1 MSQSL
6 TINNKN
12 ILGWLNLIL
21 DVYQL
26 DDITRDK
33 LVKYLKRNDINKRQK
48 EIDDMFGG
56 EEW

>member
-1 MSQSL
+1 MNYP
-6 TINNKN
+6 INNKN
-12 ILGWLNLIL
+12 IIGWLNLIL

-26 DDITRDK
+26 DDITKDK
-33 LVKYLKRNDINKRQK
+33 LIKYLKRNDISKRQK

>member
-6 TINNKN
+6 IINNKN

-21 DVYQL
+21 DVYEL
-26 DDITRDK
+26 DDNTRNK
-33 LVKYLKRNDINKRQK
+33 LKRYLNRNDKIRRQK

>member
-1 MSQSL
+1 MNCP
-6 TINNKN
+6 INNKN

-21 DVYQL
+21 DVYEL
-26 DDITRDK
+26 DDNTRNK
-33 LVKYLKRNDINKRQK
+33 LKHYLNRNDKIRRQK